1 MEDQPAEP
9 LTFLSLRNGAGRWG
23 EEDAGADLEGGL
35 RPQPVP
41 PARGSRARPCS
52 SPSSPLIQA
61 QPRRCPWVG
70 LGAVAPGD
78 TLFRK
83 PGPEDPGRQTGLR
96 CELFYQ
102 LPAGVQSVF
111 VCLSKILYFFLSI
124 FVLTAVLTLDQAE
137 SGGHRAQGLLRPAR
151 AGFLQLPRTGPGAL
165 LCLRKKGGS
174 RTFY

>member
-9 LTFLSLRNGAGRWG
+9 LTSLNLRSGAGRWG
-23 EEDAGADLEGGL
+23 EEDAGADLER
-35 RPQPVP
+35 RPET
-41 PARGSRARPCS
+41 AAG
-52 SPSSPLIQA
+52 PSSPRQPGPSLVIAFLALIQA

-96 CELFYQ
+96 RELFYQ

-111 VCLSKILYFFLSI
+111 VCLSKILYFFLST

-151 AGFLQLPRTGPGAL
+151 AGFLQLLRTGPGAL

-174 RTFY
+174 RTFH